1 MDKFVYLLYFEDPDV
16 VFTAVKEVDVMAV
29 CRILVNSNNKMYLLG
44 VQSYFDMSDIF
55 NQLGA
60 QFSKL

>member
-1 MDKFVYLLYFEDPDV
+1 MDKFVYLLYFEDPDA